1 MASATTAGM
10 ASSAPFNG
18 AEQFEEWDAG
28 QPSVLML
35 IIAWLFV
42 GAVIRSLPLS
52 LQRRLPYTV
61 IVLLVGLGLGYLG
74 AGCTSDSFMCYP
86 YRVISEKAPYPGIT
100 PAMLQLLVLPPLIFA
115 ELFHT
120 DLYMFRKVM
129 GQALVLA
136 FPGVLLSAVLMCAF
150 VVFLLPQ
157 YFDWNTG
164 MMFGA
169 MLAASDPVAVLAGM
183 KELGADPRLTTIISG
198 ESIMNDGCA
207 VVLFT
212 LFYGAAFEAK
222 VFTAG
227 AVVKFTAVQTVGAVA
242 LGLCFLLAAFLV
254 LKLCRKEMS
263 VVLTIIIAVPF
274 MCFYSAT
281 LIDTS
286 GILALIPLS
295 LGLRLFSRNFLWGHL
310 DEASHTVW
318 ELIEFMANTFVFVI
332 SGVIM
337 VTDLMSS
344 KINGEDVRDLVYIYL
359 ASLVARGI
367 TVLVFYPLLRRMGLG
382 FNAADALVTWWGG
395 LKGAVGLS
403 IAMIVHFSARK
414 GHELEQ
420 TGVRFM
426 FHMGGVYFLTTV
438 INATLSSPLVQYL
451 KLDAKPRARILAM
464 TEVSEECCRHAVQLV
479 QKTQGAKSEAAVKA
493 EEIAARCQGMARDAT
508 RTGASATA
516 AAAAA
521 GLREA
526 LLEAGDYEV
535 DLDGERRRVLEVCTR
550 RYRSYFEAGMICNSA
565 CAALDHVTK
574 DAAFRCDSELQRWS
588 TLGSLCRNL
597 LRLSDFPFGVGTFS
611 LNLSAEIA
619 WGFAEAQESVRKTLP
634 RSPVLGE
641 VVGEAAGASAFLES
655 LGIEH
660 PKVLQRLGA
669 RHLAATARRDA
680 LGKIHQAMEDGSLH
694 ADEAT
699 VLEEMAQHLGDGIG
713 RIPLEH
719 A

>member
-1 MASATTAGM
+1 
-10 ASSAPFNG
+10 
-18 AEQFEEWDAG
+18 
-28 QPSVLML
+28 
-35 IIAWLFV
+35 
-42 GAVIRSLPLS
+42 
-52 LQRRLPYTV
+52 
-61 IVLLVGLGLGYLG
+61 
-74 AGCTSDSFMCYP
+74 
-86 YRVISEKAPYPGIT
+86 
-100 PAMLQLLVLPPLIFA
+100 
-115 ELFHT
+115 
-120 DLYMFRKVM
+120 
-129 GQALVLA
+129 
-136 FPGVLLSAVLMCAF
+136 
-150 VVFLLPQ
+150 
-157 YFDWNTG
+157 
-164 MMFGA
+164 
-169 MLAASDPVAVLAGM
+169 
-183 KELGADPRLTTIISG
+183 
-198 ESIMNDGCA
+198 
-207 VVLFT
+207 
-212 LFYGAAFEAK
+212 
-222 VFTAG
+222 
-227 AVVKFTAVQTVGAVA
+227 VVKFTAVQTVGAVA

-337 VTDLMSS
+337 VMDLMSS

-438 INATLSSPLVQYL
+438 INATLSSSLVQYL

-464 TEVSEECCRHAVQLV
+464 TEVSEECCRRAVQLV

-493 EEIAARCQGMARDAT
+493 GEIAARCHMVACDAT
-508 RTGASATA
+508 RNGTSAAVT
-516 AAAAA
+516 AA
-521 GLREA
+521 GLAEA

-535 DLDGERRRVLEVCTR
+535 DLDGERRRVLEICTR
-550 RYRSYFEAGMICNSA
+550 RYRACFEAGMISNTA
-565 CAALDHVTK
+565 CAALNHVTK
-574 DAAFRCDSELQRWS
+574 DAAFRCDSELRRWS
-588 TLGSLCRNL
+588 ALGSLCANL
-597 LRLSDFPFGVGTFS
+597 LRLSDLPLGVGTFS

-641 VVGEAAGASAFLES
+641 VVGEAAGASAFQES
-655 LGIEH
+655 LRIEH
-660 PKVLQRLGA
+660 PRVLQRLGA
-669 RHLAATARRDA
+669 QHLAATARQDA

-694 ADEAT
+694 ADEAA
-699 VLEEMAQHLGDGIG
+699 VLEEMAQKLGDGIG
-713 RIPLEH
+713 RVPLQH